1 MSKPSIKDIAKIVGV
16 TDITVSRTFTSPEK
30 VKKETREKILRIAQ
44 ELNYTPNLSARS
56 IRSSKSKIIGLIA
69 DDIFNPVYAFLIKE
83 LNAIAE
89 KEGYS
94 VMIFNTNGCSFSEEV
109 AIQTLISYSAA
120 GAIVSPISDALTKQ
134 EHFERLIKSNIQI
147 IQFDRQFSEK
157 LPGVFIDSNYAGELV
172 GSLATGNTLIVGG
185 PSNSMITRQR
195 INGILQKLPEDA
207 IPTVVYSDYH
217 FEKCSEI
224 LKQFNQSNQIRFD
237 CIIGV
242 TGLISL
248 AVISE
253 LSVTHDDAKLMS
265 IDEIPLSNLYGLHC
279 TYVNHNYKEWAR
291 LVAENLFNS
300 INKKGNTFR
309 FFIRGTLNEK

>member
-1 MSKPSIKDIAKIVGV
+1 MSKPSIKDIAKIAGV

-30 VKKETREKILRIAQ
+30 VKKDTREKILRIAQ

-69 DDIFNPVYAFLIKE
+69 DDIFNPIYAFIIKE

-89 KEGYS
+89 REGYS
-94 VMIFNTNGCSFSEEV
+94 VMIFNTNGCFFSEETAV
-109 AIQTLISYSAA
+109 ETLISYNAA
-120 GAIVSPISDALTKQ
+120 GVIVSPISDTLTSQAHLEK
-134 EHFERLIKSNIQI
+134 LIESNIQV
-147 IQFDRQFSEK
+147 IQFDRQFSER

-172 GSLATGNTLIVGG
+172 GSRATGNTLIVGG
-185 PSNSMITRQR
+185 PRNSMITRQR
-195 INGILQKLPEDA
+195 INGILQKLPENA

-217 FEKCSEI
+217 FEKCCEI
-224 LKQFNQSNQIRFD
+224 LKEFNKCNQIRFD

-253 LSVTHDDAKLMS
+253 LNVNYDDAKLIS

-279 TYVNHNYKEWAR
+279 THVNHNYKEWAR
-291 LVAENLFNS
+291 LVAVNLFNS
-300 INKKGNTFR
+300 INNNENTFR

>member
-1 MSKPSIKDIAKIVGV
+1 MSKPSIKDIAKIAGV

-30 VKKETREKILRIAQ
+30 VKKDTREKILRIAQ

-69 DDIFNPVYAFLIKE
+69 DDIFNPIYAFIIKE

-89 KEGYS
+89 REGYS
-94 VMIFNTNGCSFSEEV
+94 VMIFNTNGCFFSEETAV
-109 AIQTLISYSAA
+109 KTLISYNAA
-120 GAIVSPISDALTKQ
+120 GVIVSPISDTLTSQAHLEK
-134 EHFERLIKSNIQI
+134 LIESNIQV
-147 IQFDRQFSEK
+147 IQFDRQFSER

-172 GSLATGNTLIVGG
+172 GSRATGNTLIVGG
-185 PSNSMITRQR
+185 PRNSIITRQR
-195 INGILQKLPEDA
+195 INGILQKLPENA

-217 FEKCSEI
+217 FEKCCEI
-224 LKQFNQSNQIRFD
+224 LKEFNKCNQIRFD

-248 AVISE
+248 AIISE
-253 LSVTHDDAKLMS
+253 LNVNYDDAKLIS
-265 IDEIPLSNLYGLHC
+265 IDEIPLSNIYGLHC
-279 TYVNHNYKEWAR
+279 THVNHNYKEWAR
-291 LVAENLFNS
+291 LVAVNLFNS
-300 INKKGNTFR
+300 INNNENTFR